1 MRKTKFA
8 ALLSL
13 CMAPAMLWSTDSQ
26 AVPSWARKYNVSC
39 YMCHAGFPQRN
50 AVGEAFQ
57 NNGYRFP
64 GAQEEAFT
72 KQKNVKI
79 GNDEWKKESPNA
91 PATGSYPQFNTLSM
105 TLGGTPINYA
115 AQQSR
120 QGTLGTAPTGKIFNW
135 AAPYTVSLFYAGSLG
150 DNFTFFGQLSG
161 FGATAGTVS
170 SSARVIYRI
179 TPGLNFAMGNS
190 FSPAGNAA
198 WNGTG
203 NGGVTNVTGLLPQP
217 TNYAEL
223 QLTQGEKGGFA
234 ILAGTSVAAAPAAG
248 LLAPANTVDDTK
260 YIRAK
265 VKIIGAGMLSGANGE
280 LGDSYLGLDNQLNLG
295 FGLST
300 AKNAATATGFSSNFV
315 GETLVYGGDIQGV
328 YKNALVGVAVSRDRD
343 LKMTSFKAEAGYF
356 IYPWLY
362 AKLSY
367 SDLALYSPAVAAPTP
382 PATTPPAAP
391 AFRLHNPSITPS
403 ITAWIAPNMTL
414 AATYVSFNDEWK
426 ESPALSGGTIPANYL
441 SNVNTFK
448 LAFQAAF

>member
-105 TLGGTPINYA
+105 TLAGTPINYA
-115 AQQSR
+115 ASQSR
-120 QGTLGTAPTGKIFNW
+120 QGTSGTAPAGKIFNW
-135 AAPYTVSLFYAGSLG
+135 SAPASVSLFYAGSLG
-150 DNFTFFGQLSG
+150 DNFTFLGQIGGISG
-161 FGATAGTVS
+161 STATASKVTS
-170 SSARVIYRI
+170 NARVIYRI
-179 TPGLNFAMGNS
+179 TPGLNFATGSS
-190 FSPAGNAA
+190 FSPAGNAN
-198 WNGTG
+198 WNGVG
-203 NGGVTNVTGLLPQP
+203 NGGVTNVTSLLPSP

-234 ILAGTSVAAAPAAG
+234 ILAGTSLGVAPIDGAA
-248 LLAPANTVDDTK
+248 ANTVDDTK
-260 YIRAK
+260 YVRAK
-265 VKIIGAGMLSGANGE
+265 VKLIGAGMLSGANGE

-300 AKNAATATGFSSNFV
+300 AKNAATATGFSGNFV

-367 SDLALYSPAVAAPTP
+367 SDLALYSPAATSAPLL
-382 PATTPPAAP
+382 PAY
-391 AFRLHNPSITPS
+391 RLHNPSITPS
-403 ITAWIAPNMTL
+403 VTAWIAPNMTL
-414 AATYVSFNDEWK
+414 VATYVSFNDEWK
-426 ESPALSGGTIPANYL
+426 ESPALVGSSVPANYL
-441 SNVNTFK
+441 SNINTFK
-448 LAFQAAF
+448 VAFQAAF